1 VFFVDF
7 CTQFWLSPRPL
18 QTIVW
23 KDPSPKGLIMC
34 QLGRKTILTC
44 SVLHFLSTDSVLTAV
59 SSVESHPAGVEDIA
73 ERARRVT
80 RAEEQAVR
88 SARTIYAL
96 SQQATQLQDDI
107 GKAQLRSAVSSKK
120 VIDISV

>member
-1 VFFVDF
+1 M
-7 CTQFWLSPRPL
+7 R
-18 QTIVW
+18 
-23 KDPSPKGLIMC
+23 
-34 QLGRKTILTC
+34 QLGHKTILTC

-59 SSVESHPAGVEDIA
+59 SSVESRSASVEDIA